1 MMVIGLA
8 GGSGSGKGTVSAFFS
23 HYGILPI
30 DTDKI
35 YHDLISRDT
44 SCTRELSDVF
54 GKEILS
60 ETGAV
65 DRRALSEIVFSDN
78 EKLKE
83 LNRITHFH
91 VLNEVR
97 DIISDADT
105 DDYAAVLVDAPLL
118 FESGFNRECDAVIS
132 IIADK
137 EKRIERI
144 ALRDNIT
151 REAAEKRI
159 AAQLSDAFLIENSDY
174 VIENS
179 GSTEE
184 LKGRVAEIAAKI
196 LANKIK

>member
-1 MMVIGLA
+1 M
-8 GGSGSGKGTVSAFFS
+8 
-23 HYGILPI
+23 
-30 DTDKI
+30 
-35 YHDLISRDT
+35 
-44 SCTRELSDVF
+44 
-54 GKEILS
+54 
-60 ETGAV
+60 
-65 DRRALSEIVFSDN
+65 
-78 EKLKE
+78 
-83 LNRITHFH
+83 
-91 VLNEVR
+91 
-97 DIISDADT
+97 
-105 DDYAAVLVDAPLL
+105 LVDAPLL